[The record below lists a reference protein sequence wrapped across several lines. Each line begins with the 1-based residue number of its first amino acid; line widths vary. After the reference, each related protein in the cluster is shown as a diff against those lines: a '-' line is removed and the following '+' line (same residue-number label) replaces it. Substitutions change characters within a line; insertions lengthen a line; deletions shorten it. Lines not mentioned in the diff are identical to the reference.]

1 MKSIFYVSK
10 KIIFVFLI
18 SFLLLY
24 GCKGDEKNLKMDL
37 EAKKE
42 MILDLDRSIINWK
55 VYKNNSQHSGTLKF
69 LRGSFKLEGGL
80 PVSGSCLVD
89 MNSIKIEDIKDT
101 VENNR
106 IIEYLKSKN
115 FLFTEKFPQA
125 TVEIRSIVPLRVPTM
140 PSVNTTIKGSI
151 AIKDSTLS
159 MAVTA
164 LTSYYR
170 DSIVSRSKFSL
181 NGANWNLPLK
191 SINIDKDYKDNPYKE
206 DFDIE
211 VFVVAK

>member
-1 MKSIFYVSK
+1 MKSIYFVSK

-24 GCKGDEKNLKMDL
+24 GCKGDEKNLKTDL

-42 MILDLDRSIINWK
+42 MKLDLDRSIINWK